1 MKLQRAVHIF
11 SHFTIFAKK
20 LDWERRYDSINE
32 NKAPTEA
39 EMEAYY
45 RKRVREDDPMANF

>member
-1 MKLQRAVHIF
+1 MAG
-11 SHFTIFAKK
+11 SDDKK
-20 LDWERRYDSINE
+20 CSCTSIYE

-45 RKRVREDDPMANF
+45 RKRQRDEDPMKNF

>member
-1 MKLQRAVHIF
+1 MKLQRAGHIF
-11 SHFTIFAKK
+11 SHFTIFEIKS
-20 LDWERRYDSINE
+20 DRERGYNCLYE

>member
-1 MKLQRAVHIF
+1 MQ
-11 SHFTIFAKK
+11 FTYSVISQFLRKK
-20 LDWERRYDSINE
+20 LDWERRYNSINE
-32 NKAPTEA
+32 NKAATEA